1 MLSVVA
7 RPAPA
12 LPRST
17 VVRGDHETLP
27 PTVAAI
33 GELHFTGNL
42 IPPAWHHH
50 LKLPSGRTDLVGCTL
65 LGEIVYQYRP
75 LAVVDAASGEV
86 HHVKRFTRD
95 QFCAPLA
102 YFEKKFELTNDQVR
116 QGLKRLEQAG
126 LIVREYRTITVAG
139 REVHGMAFIA
149 PVPAAL
155 QAITPAPDG
164 AGHPKH
170 RPAAIR
176 PARRPVASPARS
188 VSTPESAVSTPEGA
202 VQIPPYKD
210 SLPETPQDSKPTPPT
225 SPNAA
230 EIATAKWSRR
240 RSLESENP
248 VVTVVP
254 QENTPDSTRA
264 ALPPLS
270 ETPPDP
276 APDVPLLFDFHL
288 ARLNEA
294 EQAEFRQRLAR
305 LPLPLA
311 QWVLDE
317 YNSAVGRGMLFH
329 NRWGW
334 LEYLIRKAQRGEF
347 IPTSELAARRRPPA
361 DPPPVAPNVAA
372 PAPSALWE
380 DRRAA
385 LQELLGDG
393 EFATYVLP
401 LRGVED
407 GATLWLEAPN
417 RYTVDWVTAHWPLFE
432 QVLEPYTALALG
444 VRLESA

>member
-1 MLSVVA
+1 M
-7 RPAPA
+7 
-12 LPRST
+12 
-17 VVRGDHETLP
+17 
-27 PTVAAI
+27 AAI

-42 IPPAWHHH
+42 IPPAWYHH

-75 LAVVDAASGEV
+75 LAVVDEASGEV

-102 YFEKKFELTNDQVR
+102 YFEKKFDLTTDQVR

-155 QAITPAPDG
+155 QAITTPAPAD
-164 AGHPKH
+164 AGRPEA

-176 PARRPVASPARS
+176 PMRRPVASPERP
-188 VSTPESAVSTPEGA
+188 VPTPEGA
-202 VQIPPYKD
+202 VSTPGGAVQKPPYKD
-210 SLPETPQDSKPTPPT
+210 SLPETPQDPQPTPPT
-225 SPNAA
+225 SRNAA
-230 EIATAKWSRR
+230 EIATAKWSG
-240 RSLESENP
+240 RSALENRNPIAAAGLRESTLNPAPTAPAPFSEAP
-248 VVTVVP
+248 
-254 QENTPDSTRA
+254 S
-264 ALPPLS
+264 
-270 ETPPDP
+270 DP

-288 ARLNEA
+288 TRLGESEKA
-294 EQAEFRQRLAR
+294 ELRRRLAR
-305 LPLPLA
+305 LPPPLA
-311 QWVLDE
+311 QLVLDE

-347 IPTSELAARRRPPA
+347 IPTSELAARRRAPA
-361 DPPPVAPNVAA
+361 DPPPAVPAVAA
-372 PAPSALWE
+372 PPPPVPSALWE
-380 DRRAA
+380 ERGAA
-385 LQELLGDG
+385 LQGLLADG

-417 RYTVDWVTAHWPLFE
+417 RYTVDWVTARWPLFE
-432 QVLEPYTALALG
+432 QVLAPHTALALG
-444 VRLESA
+444 VRLESG